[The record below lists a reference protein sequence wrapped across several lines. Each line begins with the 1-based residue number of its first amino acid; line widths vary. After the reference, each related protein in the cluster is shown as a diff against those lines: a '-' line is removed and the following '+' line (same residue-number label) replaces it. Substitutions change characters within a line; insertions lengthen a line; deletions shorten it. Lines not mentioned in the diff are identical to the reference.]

1 MPVLDTIK
9 TTVDPTPLYV
19 VVGAGDLAA
28 EKVRELGADL
38 TARADKARTDL
49 DERRTKLSAELS
61 PASLQAKAGDFA
73 EQAKTLPTVAID
85 RVKALPA
92 TAADQTATVTG
103 LVAGGVEDLAA
114 RGKKL
119 VERVRTQRST
129 QELVDQ
135 ANITLSQAK
144 GAVTTARTAADQ
156 VQRSAKATITTGR
169 HQATKFADTV
179 LASGER
185 EAEVIKSEA
194 ADAVKNTRTAAKRTN
209 TTAKR
214 ATKRTTTRAKATT
227 TSARKTAATA
237 KTAATKAAEKVGD

>member
-9 TTVDPTPLYV
+9 TTVDATPLYA

-28 EKVRELGADL
+28 EKVREISADL

-49 DERRTKLSAELS
+49 DERRTKLSADLS
-61 PASLQAKAGDFA
+61 PASLQARAGDLA
-73 EQAKTLPTVAID
+73 EQAKGLPNLAID
-85 RVKALPA
+85 RVKSLPA
-92 TAADQTATVTG
+92 AAADQTAAVTG
-103 LVAGGVEDLAA
+103 LVAGGYEDLAS

-119 VERVRTQRST
+119 VERVRTQRAT
-129 QELVDQ
+129 QDLVDQ
-135 ANITLSQAK
+135 AGATISQAK
-144 GAVTTARTAADQ
+144 GAVTTARIAADQ
-156 VQRSAKATITTGR
+156 VQRSAKATVTTGR
-169 HQATKFADTV
+169 HQATKFADAV

-185 EAEVIKSEA
+185 EAEVIKTEA
-194 ADAVKNTRTAAKRTN
+194 ASAAKNTRTAAKRTN

-237 KTAATKAAEKVGD
+237 KKAAEKATEKVGD